1 MGGSER
7 LAVSVAACSSRREGC
22 LAAGKA
28 ALQRGALT
36 GR

>member
-1 MGGSER
+1 M
-7 LAVSVAACSSRREGC
+7 LAVSAGACGSSREGC

-36 GR
+36 GRRQK